1 MHGVDQSRLKRSKK
15 AGYTLTEMLVVIAVI
30 GLIAAVLTPNL
41 LSQLSRAKAKAAQ
54 LQLKTVASAVALFR
68 DDVGRLPTASE
79 GLDALVEQPA
89 GAETWTGPYLEDEAS
104 LSDPW
109 GNKIRYTLK
118 TGGQGFF
125 VQTLGAD
132 GEPGGKGA
140 DRDLQ
145 APAR

>member
-1 MHGVDQSRLKRSKK
+1 MRIADHSRLKRSGK

-68 DDVGRLPTASE
+68 DDVGRLPTTAE
-79 GLDALVEQPA
+79 GLTALIEQPS
-89 GAETWTGPYLEDEAS
+89 GAETWTGPYLEDAAA

-109 GNKIRYTLK
+109 GNKILYTLK
-118 TGGQGFF
+118 PGGQGFF

>member
-1 MHGVDQSRLKRSKK
+1 
-15 AGYTLTEMLVVIAVI
+15 MLVVIAVI

-54 LQLKTVASAVALFR
+54 LQLKTVATSVALFR

-79 GLDALVEQPA
+79 GLTALIEQPA
-89 GAETWTGPYLEDEAS
+89 NAETWTGPYLEDDAS
-104 LSDPW
+104 LKDPW
-109 GNKIRYTLK
+109 GRDILYTLQPS
-118 TGGQGFF
+118 GQGFF
-125 VQTLGAD
+125 VKTLGAD